1 MIGLASAMSHA
12 ASTDVAPLAPT
23 LVPAPPRLTPTFS
36 KTSDEARLVPTN
48 FVGRLIVQLPTSLKQ
63 APEAINGMAM
73 TALSLTGMAV
83 DPDLLQEAWVSFDA
97 QQQQWKALWPKPPM
111 FHYGMVLLPALV
123 RKLGTGQSLAFESQG
138 QQASLVKDDKGQL
151 LVKRG
156 SATSP
161 LTAADL
167 RDLLRAR
174 ITSDGMCLFLD
185 KAGNLVLEATGSRA
199 VALANVKSAKQP

>member
-1 MIGLASAMSHA
+1 M
-12 ASTDVAPLAPT
+12 
-23 LVPAPPRLTPTFS
+23 
-36 KTSDEARLVPTN
+36 PTN
-48 FVGRLIVQLPTSLKQ
+48 FVGRLIVRLPASLKQ

-83 DPDLLQEAWVSFDA
+83 DPDLLQEAWVSFDP

-123 RKLGTGQSLAFESQG
+123 RKLGTGQTLAFESQG
-138 QQASLVKDDKGQL
+138 QPATLVKDSKGQL
-151 LVKRG
+151 IVKRG

-161 LTAADL
+161 LSAADL

-185 KAGNLVLEATGSRA
+185 KAGNLVLEATGSQA
-199 VALANVKSAKQP
+199 LALANVKSGKQP